1 MILTDEFSRQASM
14 EQDLGIP
21 TALYAA
27 PVREIVEL
35 GKSQIGFMNMF
46 AIPLFQGVTDV
57 MPDMEFAVNELHL
70 NKSTWEGKIQEEQ
83 AKARQ
88 DSDDSALMDGVF
100 SPRTMSLATSSTASH
115 HKSNTTPSTARS
127 SNDSEIR
134 IKALLNK
141 SPFSPPNGALQE
153 STEPVHY
160 TSVPAFS
167 TTSPT
172 DSNPSPSD
180 VAPDASRRSSK
191 PSQLQFDSQD
201 ASPLSREL
209 KDVYTRGDEEYL
221 SSFVKAEST
230 TTSDPVLSAHL
241 DQNANG
247 IAQDHQRTSDT
258 TDDSISAETESASQ
272 ATSATT
278 NRMPLSPTS
287 RGTSVRS
294 DASLEK
300 SHTPTAAVPGRA
312 TPPTGSSTSTPVNG
326 SPDEHS
332 ARSESNEGRSA
343 LMGTVRNLKKKPSRF
358 RVNSLNFWR
367 KNKSDSPPVPAEV
380 RGDKL
385 TPGSED
391 EGNHWS

>member
-1 MILTDEFSRQASM
+1 M

-153 STEPVHY
+153 SMEPVHY

-201 ASPLSREL
+201 ASPC
-209 KDVYTRGDEEYL
+209 
-221 SSFVKAEST
+221 
-230 TTSDPVLSAHL
+230 P
-241 DQNANG
+241 
-247 IAQDHQRTSDT
+247 
-258 TDDSISAETESASQ
+258 
-272 ATSATT
+272 
-278 NRMPLSPTS
+278 
-287 RGTSVRS
+287 
-294 DASLEK
+294 ASLK
-300 SHTPTAAVPGRA
+300 MC
-312 TPPTGSSTSTPVNG
+312 TPV
-326 SPDEHS
+326 ET
-332 ARSESNEGRSA
+332 RSI
-343 LMGTVRNLKKKPSRF
+343 
-358 RVNSLNFWR
+358 
-367 KNKSDSPPVPAEV
+367 
-380 RGDKL
+380 
-385 TPGSED
+385 
-391 EGNHWS
+391 

>member
-1 MILTDEFSRQASM
+1 M

-21 TALYAA
+21 SALYAA

-57 MPDMEFAVNELHL
+57 MPDMEFTVNELHL

-88 DSDDSALMDGVF
+88 DSDDSGLMDGVF

-115 HKSNTTPSTARS
+115 HKTNTTPSTARS
-127 SNDSEIR
+127 SNDSEVR

-141 SPFSPPNGALQE
+141 SPFSPPNGALEE
-153 STEPVHY
+153 STEPVHF
-160 TSVPAFS
+160 TSVPGFS

-180 VAPDASRRSSK
+180 VTPDASRRSPK
-191 PSQLQFDSQD
+191 PSQLQLDNQN
-201 ASPLSREL
+201 ASPLAREIKNAYVHGD
-209 KDVYTRGDEEYL
+209 KDYL
-221 SSFVKAEST
+221 SGFVRAESGT
-230 TTSDPVLSAHL
+230 TTDPLLSAHL
-241 DQNANG
+241 DENANG
-247 IAQDHQRTSDT
+247 IAQDNQRSSDIT
-258 TDDSISAETESASQ
+258 EGSISAETESASQ
-272 ATSATT
+272 TTSATT
-278 NRMPLSPTS
+278 NRLPLSPTS

-294 DASLEK
+294 DASFEK
-300 SHTPTAAVPGRA
+300 SHTPTAAIPGRA
-312 TPPTGSSTSTPVNG
+312 TPPTGSYTSTPVNY

-332 ARSESNEGRSA
+332 ARSETNEGRSA
-343 LMGTVRNLKKKPSRF
+343 LMGTVRNLRKKPSRF

-367 KNKSDSPPVPAEV
+367 KNKSDNPPVPTEV

-391 EGNHWS
+391 EGNQWG